1 MKIYIIII
9 LVVEMPTTKKKKK
22 RRRRRKKN
30 TTGARRGVWRIIIT
44 MLHACSIINNYFSVV
59 VYVLGTGTG
68 INACTQPPD
77 KIGNN
82 YVKCESAT
90 RRRKGKGA
98 GVVTWY

>member
-1 MKIYIIII
+1 
-9 LVVEMPTTKKKKK
+9 MPTTKKKKK
-22 RRRRRKKN
+22 REKKKKEEEHN
-30 TTGARRGVWRIIIT
+30 RSEKRSMENHHHHA
-44 MLHACSIINNYFSVV
+44 ACSIINNYFSVV